1 MDKKVLLKDETK
13 DESDDELDV
22 DTVEP
27 VAKPCYNPNKVKRE
41 SNFYLMLNLK
51 GVGMPSVK
59 KMILVVSNRVAR
71 DKLFGVGMTPQ

>member
-1 MDKKVLLKDETK
+1 MDKKVLLKYETK

-41 SNFYLMLNLK
+41 YF
-51 GVGMPSVK
+51 
-59 KMILVVSNRVAR
+59 MI
-71 DKLFGVGMTPQ
+71 F